1 MARRNAGLAEKFLEK
16 RVHGLKAIGV
26 AGIIAQEDVMLQ
38 KVNVVFPAV
47 EKNQPVL
54 AKFVIGS
61 EIFAKKGATGFC
73 DDVVFHVGDNLR
85 HLLSHAAEDA
95 SPRGLQLRQAC
106 FDEDRKSTRL
116 NSSHQII
123 SYAVFCL

>member
-54 AKFVIGS
+54 AKLVIGS
-61 EIFAKKGATGFC
+61 EIFAKQGATGFC
-73 DDVVFHVGDNLR
+73 EYGVFHVIKARLAELQSARRRVLR
-85 HLLSHAAEDA
+85 PGGRQFAQNVAE
-95 SPRGLQLRQAC
+95 SRR
-106 FDEDRKSTRL
+106 
-116 NSSHQII
+116 H
-123 SYAVFCL
+123 V